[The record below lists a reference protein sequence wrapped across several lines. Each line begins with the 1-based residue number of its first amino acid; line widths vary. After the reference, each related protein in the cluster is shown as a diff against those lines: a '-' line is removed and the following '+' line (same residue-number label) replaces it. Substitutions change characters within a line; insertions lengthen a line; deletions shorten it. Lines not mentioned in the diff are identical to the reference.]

1 MPAASPVVLQ
11 RPGFQRGFNGLSP
24 AVPRH
29 APVCGGSCWPA
40 QPLAQPL
47 ACHVHS
53 CGWVLPPQGAKPAA
67 EVSELVR
74 RMEEAESAAAVAE
87 ASTAALQ
94 LRAGEAERSLEEARL
109 QRQRQLADITNL
121 RWPAWDHAWRVRG

>member
-1 MPAASPVVLQ
+1 
-11 RPGFQRGFNGLSP
+11 
-24 AVPRH
+24 
-29 APVCGGSCWPA
+29 
-40 QPLAQPL
+40 
-47 ACHVHS
+47 
-53 CGWVLPPQGAKPAA
+53 VLPPQGAKPAA

-94 LRAGEAERSLEEARL
+94 LRAEEAERSLEEARL